1 MFKSLKPL
9 LKYFRK
15 YKVQYIL
22 GIFFLLF
29 IDVVQLYIPQILKYL
44 ANDYQRGVLTMASA
58 TKYAILTIVTGLMV
72 AVARYFWRNFIIGNS
87 MRVDYDLRKDFFWK
101 LTSLSQNFF
110 NTHKTGDLMSLATN
124 DINAVRMTL
133 GQGIIMF
140 IDSTFLLILNL
151 VMMIKTTNV
160 LFASKVLFTIP
171 LIILIVMRFGGVIHS
186 RFKAVQAQYGTI
198 TDRAQENFSGIRII
212 KAFGQEEENAKLFR
226 EENQNYYDKNIEL
239 AKLQSFFNPFIH
251 VLSNI
256 SYMLLLFFGAKEVMA
271 GTMLLGDFIAFNAY
285 LGLMMWPARALGMV
299 IVFMQRGAASM
310 DRLTNIFRTEPEIV
324 DREGAIELDEIK
336 GNIEFKNVSFKYAP
350 ELPYALKDIS
360 FKIEPGKTLAI
371 LGRTGSGKSSIVNVL
386 LRLYDINEGE
396 ILVDGHELKDVTLN
410 SLRENISYVP
420 QDDFLF
426 SKTVKENIEFHYEQ
440 ELDDEMIEKY
450 AKIAGVYD
458 DIIEFKD
465 GFGTILGER
474 GVTLSGGQKQRVSIA
489 RALAKEKNVLI
500 MDDSL
505 SAVDTQTEEEI
516 LKNLNTDEADVSK
529 IIISHRVSTIKDADE
544 ILFIE
549 DGAIVER
556 GTHDEL
562 VSLGG
567 RYNKLYEDQLLEQ
580 KINRGDEQWKET

>member
-29 IDVVQLYIPQILKYL
+29 IDVVQLYIPQILKYF

-58 TKYAILTIVTGLMV
+58 SKYAILTIVTGLMV

-226 EENQNYYDKNIEL
+226 EENQNYYNKNIEL

-396 ILVDGHELKDVTLN
+396 ILVDGHEVKDVTLN

-426 SKTVKENIEFHYEQ
+426 SKTVKENIEFHYEH

-465 GFGTILGER
+465 GFDTILGER

-580 KINRGDEQWKET
+580 KINRGDE

>member
-9 LKYFRK
+9 LKYFKK
-15 YKVQYIL
+15 YKWGYIL

-29 IDVVQLYIPQILKYL
+29 IDVVQLYIPQILKYF

-151 VMMIKTTNV
+151 IMMIVTTNV

-171 LIILIVMRFGGVIHS
+171 LIILLVTRFGGVIHS
-186 RFKAVQAQYGTI
+186 HFKAVQAQYGKI
-198 TDRAQENFSGIRII
+198 TDKAQENFSGIRII
-212 KAFGQEEENAKLFR
+212 KAFGQEEENEKLFR
-226 EENQNYYDKNIEL
+226 EENQKYYDKNIEL
-239 AKLQSFFNPFIH
+239 SKLQSFFNPFIQ
-251 VLSNI
+251 VLSNL
-256 SYMLLLFFGAKEVMA
+256 SYLFLLFFGAKEVMA
-271 GTMLLGDFIAFNAY
+271 GTMLLGEFIAFNAY

-299 IVFMQRGAASM
+299 IVFMQKGAASM
-310 DRLTNIFRTEPEIV
+310 DRLTNIFKTQPEIV
-324 DREGAIELDEIK
+324 DRADAIELDNIK
-336 GNIEFKNVSFKYAP
+336 GEIEFKNVSFKYAKD
-350 ELPYALKDIS
+350 LPYALKDIS

-386 LRLYDINEGE
+386 LRLYDLDQGE
-396 ILVDGHELKDVTLN
+396 ILVDGHNIKDLTLN

-426 SKTVKENIEFHYEQ
+426 SKTVKENIEFHYEE
-440 ELDDEMIEKY
+440 ELDMAMIEKY

-458 DIIEFKD
+458 DVMDFKD
-465 GFGTILGER
+465 GFDTILGER

-505 SAVDTQTEEEI
+505 SAVDTQTEEKI
-516 LKNLNTDEADVSK
+516 LKNLGQDEGHVSK
-529 IIISHRVSTIKDADE
+529 IIISHRVSTIQDADE

-562 VSLGG
+562 VKLGG
-567 RYNKLYEDQLLEQ
+567 RYEKLYEDQLLEQ
-580 KINRGDEQWKET
+580 KINRGDE

>member
-22 GIFFLLF
+22 GILFLLF
-29 IDVVQLYIPQILKYL
+29 IDIVQLYIPQILKYF

-226 EENQNYYDKNIEL
+226 EDNQDYYNKNIEL

-324 DREGAIELDEIK
+324 DREGAIELDKIK

-396 ILVDGHELKDVTLN
+396 ILVDGHEVKHVTLN

-426 SKTVKENIEFHYEQ
+426 SKTVKENIEFHYEH

-489 RALAKEKNVLI
+489 RALAKKKNVLI

-516 LKNLNTDEADVSK
+516 LKNLSTDEADVSK

-580 KINRGDEQWKET
+580 KINRGDE

>member
-22 GIFFLLF
+22 GILFLLF
-29 IDVVQLYIPQILKYL
+29 IDIVQLYIPQILKYF

-186 RFKAVQAQYGTI
+186 RFKAVQAQYGKI

-226 EENQNYYDKNIEL
+226 EDNQDYYNKNIEL

-386 LRLYDINEGE
+386 LRLYDIEEGE
-396 ILVDGHELKDVTLN
+396 ILVDGHEVKDVTLN

-426 SKTVKENIEFHYEQ
+426 SKTVKENIEFHYEH

-489 RALAKEKNVLI
+489 RALAKKKNVLI

-516 LKNLNTDEADVSK
+516 LKNLSTDEADVSK

-580 KINRGDEQWKET
+580 KINRGDE

>member
-22 GIFFLLF
+22 GILFLLF
-29 IDVVQLYIPQILKYL
+29 IDIVQLYIPQILKYF
-44 ANDYQRGVLTMASA
+44 ANDYQRGVLTMKSA
-58 TKYAILTIVTGLMV
+58 TKYALLTIATGLMV

-186 RFKAVQAQYGTI
+186 RFKAVQAQYGKI

-226 EENQNYYDKNIEL
+226 EENQNYYNKNIEL

-256 SYMLLLFFGAKEVMA
+256 SYMLLLFFGAKEVMS

-324 DREGAIELDEIK
+324 DSEGAIELDEIK

-396 ILVDGHELKDVTLN
+396 ILVDGHEVKDVTLN

-426 SKTVKENIEFHYEQ
+426 SKTVKENIEFHYEH

-465 GFGTILGER
+465 GFDTILGER

-580 KINRGDEQWKET
+580 KINRGDE

>member
-29 IDVVQLYIPQILKYL
+29 IDVVQLYIPQILKYF

-360 FKIEPGKTLAI
+360 FKIEQGKTLAI

-580 KINRGDEQWKET
+580 KINRGDE

>member
-29 IDVVQLYIPQILKYL
+29 IDVVQLYIPQILKYF

-58 TKYAILTIVTGLMV
+58 TKYALLTIATGLMV

-226 EENQNYYDKNIEL
+226 EENQNYYNKNIEL

-310 DRLTNIFRTEPEIV
+310 DRLTNIFKTEPEIV

-396 ILVDGHELKDVTLN
+396 ILVDGHEVKDVTLN

-426 SKTVKENIEFHYEQ
+426 SKTVKENIEFHYEH

-465 GFGTILGER
+465 GFDTILGER

-580 KINRGDEQWKET
+580 KINRGDE

>member
-9 LKYFRK
+9 LRYFRK
-15 YKVQYIL
+15 YKWGYIL

-29 IDVVQLYIPQILKYL
+29 IDVVQLYIPQILKYF
-44 ANDYQRGVLTMASA
+44 ANDYQRGVLTMKLA
-58 TKYAILTIVTGLMV
+58 TKYALLTIATGLMV
-72 AVARYFWRNFIIGNS
+72 AVARYFWRNYIIGNS

-140 IDSTFLLILNL
+140 IDSTFLLILNF
-151 VMMIKTTNV
+151 VMMIATTNV

-171 LIILIVMRFGGVIHS
+171 LIILLVTRFGGVIHS
-186 RFKAVQAQYGTI
+186 RFKAVQAQYGKI
-198 TDRAQENFSGIRII
+198 TTRAQENFSGIRII
-212 KAFGQEEENAKLFR
+212 KAFGQEEENKKLFI
-226 EENQNYYDKNIEL
+226 EENLKYYDTNIEL
-239 AKLQSFFNPFIH
+239 AKMQSFFNPFIQ
-251 VLSNI
+251 VLSNL
-256 SYMLLLFFGAKEVMA
+256 SYLFLLFFGAKEVMQ

-310 DRLTNIFRTEPEIV
+310 DRLNNIFNTEPEIV
-324 DREGAIELDEIK
+324 DAKDAIDLKDTK
-336 GNIEFKNVSFKYAP
+336 GEVEFKNVSFKYA
-350 ELPYALKDIS
+350 EDLPYALKDIS
-360 FKIEPGKTLAI
+360 FKISPGKTLAI
-371 LGRTGSGKSSIVNVL
+371 LGRTGSGKSSIVNVM
-386 LRLYDINEGE
+386 LRLYEVNQGQ
-396 ILVDGHELKDVTLN
+396 ILIDGHDIKDIKLN

-426 SKTVKENIEFHYEQ
+426 SKTVKENIEFHYEH
-440 ELDDEMIEKY
+440 ELDDETIEKY

-458 DIIEFKD
+458 DIMDFKD
-465 GFGTILGER
+465 GFDTILGER

-489 RALAKEKNVLI
+489 RALAKEKNILI

-505 SAVDTQTEEEI
+505 SAVDTETEEKI
-516 LKNLNTDEADVSK
+516 LQNLNRDERGASK

-562 VSLGG
+562 IKLNG

-580 KINRGDEQWKET
+580 KINRGDE

>member
-9 LKYFRK
+9 LRYFRK
-15 YKVQYIL
+15 YKWGYIL

-29 IDVVQLYIPQILKYL
+29 IDIVQLYIPQILKYF
-44 ANDYQRGVLTMASA
+44 ANDYQRGVLTMKLA
-58 TKYAILTIVTGLMV
+58 TKYALLTIATGLMV
-72 AVARYFWRNFIIGNS
+72 AVARYFWRNYIIGNS

-140 IDSTFLLILNL
+140 IDSTFLLILNF
-151 VMMIKTTNV
+151 VMMIATTNV

-171 LIILIVMRFGGVIHS
+171 LIILLVTRFGGVIHS
-186 RFKAVQAQYGTI
+186 RFKAVQAQYGKI
-198 TDRAQENFSGIRII
+198 TTRAQENFSGIRII
-212 KAFGQEEENAKLFR
+212 KAFGQEEENKKLFI
-226 EENQNYYDKNIEL
+226 EENLKYYDKNIEL
-239 AKLQSFFNPFIH
+239 AKMQSFFNPFIQ
-251 VLSNI
+251 VLSNL
-256 SYMLLLFFGAKEVMA
+256 SYLFLLLFGAKEVMQ

-310 DRLTNIFRTEPEIV
+310 DRLNNIFNTKPEIV
-324 DREGAIELDEIK
+324 DAKDAIDLKDTK
-336 GNIEFKNVSFKYAP
+336 GEVEFKNVSFKYA
-350 ELPYALKDIS
+350 EDLPYALKDIS
-360 FKIEPGKTLAI
+360 FKISPGKTLAI
-371 LGRTGSGKSSIVNVL
+371 LGRTGSGKSSIVNVM
-386 LRLYDINEGE
+386 LRLYEVNQGQ
-396 ILVDGHELKDVTLN
+396 ILIDGHDIREIKLN

-426 SKTVKENIEFHYEQ
+426 SKTVKENIEFHYEH
-440 ELDDEMIEKY
+440 ELDDETIEKY

-458 DIIEFKD
+458 DIMDFKD
-465 GFGTILGER
+465 GFDTILGER

-489 RALAKEKNVLI
+489 RALAKEKNILI

-505 SAVDTQTEEEI
+505 SAVDTETEEKI
-516 LKNLNTDEADVSK
+516 LQNLNRDERGASK

-562 VSLGG
+562 IKLNG

-580 KINRGDEQWKET
+580 KINRGDE

>member
-9 LKYFRK
+9 LRYFRK
-15 YKVQYIL
+15 YKWGYIL

-29 IDVVQLYIPQILKYL
+29 IDIVQLYIPQILKYF
-44 ANDYQRGVLTMASA
+44 ANDYQRGVLTMKLA
-58 TKYAILTIVTGLMV
+58 TKYALLTIATGLMV
-72 AVARYFWRNFIIGNS
+72 AVARYFWRNYIIGNS

-124 DINAVRMTL
+124 DINVVRMTL

-140 IDSTFLLILNL
+140 IDSTFLLILNF
-151 VMMIKTTNV
+151 VMMIATTNV

-171 LIILIVMRFGGVIHS
+171 LIILLVTRFGGVIHS
-186 RFKAVQAQYGTI
+186 RFKAVQAQYGKI
-198 TDRAQENFSGIRII
+198 TTRAQENFSGIRII
-212 KAFGQEEENAKLFR
+212 KAFGQEEENKKLFI
-226 EENQNYYDKNIEL
+226 EENLKYYDKNIEL
-239 AKLQSFFNPFIH
+239 AKMQSFFNPFIQ
-251 VLSNI
+251 VLSNL
-256 SYMLLLFFGAKEVMA
+256 SYLFLLFFGAKEVMQ

-310 DRLTNIFRTEPEIV
+310 DRLNNIFDTEPEIV
-324 DREGAIELDEIK
+324 DAKDAIDLKDTK
-336 GNIEFKNVSFKYAP
+336 GEVEFKNVSFKYA
-350 ELPYALKDIS
+350 EDLPYALKDIS
-360 FKIEPGKTLAI
+360 FKISPGKTLAI
-371 LGRTGSGKSSIVNVL
+371 LGRTGSGKSSIVNVM
-386 LRLYDINEGE
+386 LRLYEVNQGE
-396 ILVDGHELKDVTLN
+396 ILIDGHDIKDIKLN

-426 SKTVKENIEFHYEQ
+426 SKTVKENIEFHYEH
-440 ELDDEMIEKY
+440 ELDDETIEKY

-458 DIIEFKD
+458 DIMDFKD
-465 GFGTILGER
+465 GFDTILGER

-489 RALAKEKNVLI
+489 RALAKEKNILI

-505 SAVDTQTEEEI
+505 SAVDTETEEKI
-516 LKNLNTDEADVSK
+516 LQNLNRDERGTSK

-562 VSLGG
+562 IKLNG

-580 KINRGDEQWKET
+580 KINRGDE

>member
-29 IDVVQLYIPQILKYL
+29 IDVVQLYIPQILKYF

-72 AVARYFWRNFIIGNS
+72 AVARYFWRNLIIGNS

-226 EENQNYYDKNIEL
+226 EDNQDYYNKNIEL

-580 KINRGDEQWKET
+580 KINRGDE

>member
-9 LKYFRK
+9 LKYFKK
-15 YKVQYIL
+15 YKWGYIL

-29 IDVVQLYIPQILKYL
+29 IDVVQLYIPQILKYF

-151 VMMIKTTNV
+151 IMMIVTTNV

-171 LIILIVMRFGGVIHS
+171 LIILLVTRFGGVIHS
-186 RFKAVQAQYGTI
+186 HFKAVQAQYGKI

-212 KAFGQEEENAKLFR
+212 KAFGQEEENEKLFR
-226 EENQNYYDKNIEL
+226 EENQKYYDKNIEL
-239 AKLQSFFNPFIH
+239 AKLQSFFNPFIQ
-251 VLSNI
+251 VLSNL
-256 SYMLLLFFGAKEVMA
+256 SYLFLLFFGAKEVMA
-271 GTMLLGDFIAFNAY
+271 GTMLLGEFIAFNAY

-299 IVFMQRGAASM
+299 IVFMQKGAASM
-310 DRLTNIFRTEPEIV
+310 DRLTNIFKTQPEIV
-324 DREGAIELDEIK
+324 DRADAIELDNIK
-336 GNIEFKNVSFKYAP
+336 GEIEFKNVSFKYAKD
-350 ELPYALKDIS
+350 LPYALKDIS

-386 LRLYDINEGE
+386 LRLYDLDQGE
-396 ILVDGHELKDVTLN
+396 ILVDGHNIKDLTLN

-426 SKTVKENIEFHYEQ
+426 SKTVKENIEFHYEE
-440 ELDDEMIEKY
+440 ELDMAMIEKY

-458 DIIEFKD
+458 DVMDFKD
-465 GFGTILGER
+465 GFDTILGER

-516 LKNLNTDEADVSK
+516 LENLSKDEGHVSK
-529 IIISHRVSTIKDADE
+529 IIISHRVSTIQDADE

-562 VSLGG
+562 VKLGG
-567 RYNKLYEDQLLEQ
+567 RYEKLYEDQLLEQ
-580 KINRGDEQWKET
+580 KINRGDE

>member
-9 LKYFRK
+9 LKYFKK
-15 YKVQYIL
+15 YKWGYIL

-29 IDVVQLYIPQILKYL
+29 IDVVQLYIPQILKYF

-151 VMMIKTTNV
+151 IMMIVTTNV

-171 LIILIVMRFGGVIHS
+171 LIILLVTRFGGVIHS
-186 RFKAVQAQYGTI
+186 HFKAVQAQYGKI

-212 KAFGQEEENAKLFR
+212 KAFGQEEENEKLFR
-226 EENQNYYDKNIEL
+226 EENQKYYDKNIEL
-239 AKLQSFFNPFIH
+239 AKLQSFFNPFIQ
-251 VLSNI
+251 VLSNL
-256 SYMLLLFFGAKEVMA
+256 SYLFLLFFGAKEVMA

-299 IVFMQRGAASM
+299 IVFMQKGAASM
-310 DRLTNIFRTEPEIV
+310 DRLTNIFKTQPEIV
-324 DREGAIELDEIK
+324 DGTDAIELDNIK
-336 GNIEFKNVSFKYAP
+336 GEIEFKNVSFKYAKD
-350 ELPYALKDIS
+350 LPYALKDIS

-386 LRLYDINEGE
+386 LRLYDVDQGE
-396 ILVDGHELKDVTLN
+396 ILVDGHNIKDLTLN

-426 SKTVKENIEFHYEQ
+426 SKTVKENIEFHYEE
-440 ELDDEMIEKY
+440 ELDMAMIEKY

-458 DIIEFKD
+458 DVMDFKD
-465 GFGTILGER
+465 GFDTIFGER

-505 SAVDTQTEEEI
+505 SAVDTQTEEKI
-516 LKNLNTDEADVSK
+516 LKNLRQDEGHVSK
-529 IIISHRVSTIKDADE
+529 IIISHRVSTIQDADE

-562 VSLGG
+562 VKLGG
-567 RYNKLYEDQLLEQ
+567 RYEKLYEDQLLEQ
-580 KINRGDEQWKET
+580 KINRGDE

>member
-29 IDVVQLYIPQILKYL
+29 IDVVQLYIPQILKYF

-396 ILVDGHELKDVTLN
+396 ILVDGHEVKDVTLN

-426 SKTVKENIEFHYEQ
+426 SKTVKENIEFHYEH
-440 ELDDEMIEKY
+440 ELDDETIEKY

-465 GFGTILGER
+465 GFDTILGER

-580 KINRGDEQWKET
+580 KINRGDE

>member
-9 LKYFRK
+9 LKYFKK
-15 YKVQYIL
+15 YKWGYIL

-29 IDVVQLYIPQILKYL
+29 IDVVQLYIPQILKYF

-151 VMMIKTTNV
+151 IMMIVTTNV

-171 LIILIVMRFGGVIHS
+171 LIILLVTRFGGVIHS
-186 RFKAVQAQYGTI
+186 HFKAVQAQYGKI

-212 KAFGQEEENAKLFR
+212 KAFGQEEENEKLFR
-226 EENQNYYDKNIEL
+226 EENQKYYDKNIEL
-239 AKLQSFFNPFIH
+239 AKLQSFFNPFIQ
-251 VLSNI
+251 VLSNL
-256 SYMLLLFFGAKEVMA
+256 SYLFLLFFGAKEVMA
-271 GTMLLGDFIAFNAY
+271 GTMLLGEFIAFNAY

-299 IVFMQRGAASM
+299 IVFMQKGAASM
-310 DRLTNIFRTEPEIV
+310 DRLTNIFKTQPEIV
-324 DREGAIELDEIK
+324 DGADAIELDNIK
-336 GNIEFKNVSFKYAP
+336 GEIEFKNVSFKYAKD
-350 ELPYALKDIS
+350 LPYALKDIS

-386 LRLYDINEGE
+386 LRLYDLDQGE
-396 ILVDGHELKDVTLN
+396 ILVDGHNIKDLTLN

-426 SKTVKENIEFHYEQ
+426 SKTVKENIEFHYEE
-440 ELDDEMIEKY
+440 ELDMAMIEKY

-458 DIIEFKD
+458 DVMDFKD
-465 GFGTILGER
+465 GFDTILGER

-516 LKNLNTDEADVSK
+516 LENLSKDEGHVSK
-529 IIISHRVSTIKDADE
+529 IIISHRVSTIQDADE

-562 VSLGG
+562 VKLGG
-567 RYNKLYEDQLLEQ
+567 RYEKLYEDQLLEQ
-580 KINRGDEQWKET
+580 KINRGDE

>member
-9 LKYFRK
+9 LKYFKK
-15 YKVQYIL
+15 YKWGYIL

-29 IDVVQLYIPQILKYL
+29 IDVVQLYIPQILKYF

-151 VMMIKTTNV
+151 IMMIVTTNV

-171 LIILIVMRFGGVIHS
+171 LIILLVTRFGGVIHS
-186 RFKAVQAQYGTI
+186 HFKAVQAQYGKI

-212 KAFGQEEENAKLFR
+212 KAFGQEEENEKLFR
-226 EENQNYYDKNIEL
+226 EENQKYYDKNIEL
-239 AKLQSFFNPFIH
+239 AKLQSFFNPFIQ
-251 VLSNI
+251 VLSNL
-256 SYMLLLFFGAKEVMA
+256 SYLFLLFFGAKEVMA

-299 IVFMQRGAASM
+299 IVFMQKGAASM
-310 DRLTNIFRTEPEIV
+310 DRLTNIFKTQPEIV
-324 DREGAIELDEIK
+324 DGADAIELDNIK
-336 GNIEFKNVSFKYAP
+336 GEIEFKNVSFKYAKD
-350 ELPYALKDIS
+350 LPYALKDMS

-386 LRLYDINEGE
+386 LRLYDLDQGE
-396 ILVDGHELKDVTLN
+396 ILVDGHNIKDLTLN

-426 SKTVKENIEFHYEQ
+426 SKTVKENIEFHYEE
-440 ELDDEMIEKY
+440 ELDMAMIEKY

-458 DIIEFKD
+458 DVMDFKD
-465 GFGTILGER
+465 GFDTILGER

-516 LKNLNTDEADVSK
+516 LENLSKDEGHVSK
-529 IIISHRVSTIKDADE
+529 IIISHRVSTIQDADE

-562 VSLGG
+562 VKLGG
-567 RYNKLYEDQLLEQ
+567 RYEKLYEDQLLEQ
-580 KINRGDEQWKET
+580 KINRGDE

>member
-22 GIFFLLF
+22 GILFLLF
-29 IDVVQLYIPQILKYL
+29 IDIVQLYIPQILKYF

-186 RFKAVQAQYGTI
+186 RFKAVQAQYGKI

-396 ILVDGHELKDVTLN
+396 ILVDGHEVKDVTLN

-426 SKTVKENIEFHYEQ
+426 SKTVKENIEFHYEH

-465 GFGTILGER
+465 GFDTILGER

-580 KINRGDEQWKET
+580 KINRGDE

>member
-29 IDVVQLYIPQILKYL
+29 IDVVQLYIPQILKYF

-396 ILVDGHELKDVTLN
+396 ILVDGHDVKDVTLN

-426 SKTVKENIEFHYEQ
+426 SKTVKENIEFHYEHK
-440 ELDDEMIEKY
+440 LDDEMIEKY

-465 GFGTILGER
+465 GFDTILGER

-580 KINRGDEQWKET
+580 KINRGDE

>member
-22 GIFFLLF
+22 GILFLLF
-29 IDVVQLYIPQILKYL
+29 IDIVQLYIPQILKYF
-44 ANDYQRGVLTMASA
+44 ANDYQRGVLTMKSA
-58 TKYAILTIVTGLMV
+58 TKYALLTIATGLMV

-186 RFKAVQAQYGTI
+186 RFKAVQAQYGKI

-360 FKIEPGKTLAI
+360 FKLEPGKTLAI

-396 ILVDGHELKDVTLN
+396 ILVDGHEVKDVTLN

-426 SKTVKENIEFHYEQ
+426 SKTVKENIEFHYEH
-440 ELDDEMIEKY
+440 ELDDETIEKY

-465 GFGTILGER
+465 GFDTILGER

-580 KINRGDEQWKET
+580 KINRGDE

>member
-22 GIFFLLF
+22 GILFLLF
-29 IDVVQLYIPQILKYL
+29 IDIVQLYIPQILKYF
-44 ANDYQRGVLTMASA
+44 ANDYQRGVLTMKSA
-58 TKYAILTIVTGLMV
+58 TKYALLTIATGLMV

-186 RFKAVQAQYGTI
+186 RFKAVQAQYGKI

-212 KAFGQEEENAKLFR
+212 KAFGQEKENAKLFR
-226 EENQNYYDKNIEL
+226 EDNQDYYNKNIEL

-396 ILVDGHELKDVTLN
+396 ILVDGHEVKDVTLN

-426 SKTVKENIEFHYEQ
+426 SKTVKENIEFHYEH

-465 GFGTILGER
+465 GFDTILGER

-580 KINRGDEQWKET
+580 KINRGDE

>member
-29 IDVVQLYIPQILKYL
+29 IDVVQLYIPQILKYF

-226 EENQNYYDKNIEL
+226 EDNQDYYNKNIEL

-396 ILVDGHELKDVTLN
+396 ILVDGHEVKDVTLN

-440 ELDDEMIEKY
+440 ELDDETIEKY

-458 DIIEFKD
+458 DVIEFKD
-465 GFGTILGER
+465 GFDTILGER

>member
-29 IDVVQLYIPQILKYL
+29 IDIVQLYIPQILKYF

-58 TKYAILTIVTGLMV
+58 TKHAILTIVTGLMV

-336 GNIEFKNVSFKYAP
+336 GNIEFKNVSFKYA
-350 ELPYALKDIS
+350 EDLPYALKDIS
-360 FKIEPGKTLAI
+360 FKLEPGKTLAI

-396 ILVDGHELKDVTLN
+396 ILVDGHEVKDVTLN

-426 SKTVKENIEFHYEQ
+426 SKTVKENIEFHYEH
-440 ELDDEMIEKY
+440 ELDDETIEKY

-465 GFGTILGER
+465 GFDTILGER

-580 KINRGDEQWKET
+580 KINRGDE

>member
-22 GIFFLLF
+22 GILFLLF
-29 IDVVQLYIPQILKYL
+29 IDIVQLYIPQILKYF

-58 TKYAILTIVTGLMV
+58 TKYAILTIATGLMV

-101 LTSLSQNFF
+101 LTSLSQYFF

-151 VMMIKTTNV
+151 IMMIKTTNV

-226 EENQNYYDKNIEL
+226 EENQNYYNKNIEL

-396 ILVDGHELKDVTLN
+396 ILVDGHEVKDVTLN

-426 SKTVKENIEFHYEQ
+426 SKTVKENIEFHYEH

-465 GFGTILGER
+465 GFDTILGER

-580 KINRGDEQWKET
+580 KINRGDE

>member
-9 LKYFRK
+9 LKYFKK
-15 YKVQYIL
+15 YKWGYIL

-29 IDVVQLYIPQILKYL
+29 IDVVQLYIPQILKYF

-151 VMMIKTTNV
+151 IMMIVTTNV

-171 LIILIVMRFGGVIHS
+171 LIILLVTRFGGVIHS
-186 RFKAVQAQYGTI
+186 HFKAVQAQYGKI

-212 KAFGQEEENAKLFR
+212 KAFGQEEENEKLFR
-226 EENQNYYDKNIEL
+226 EENQKYYDKNIEL
-239 AKLQSFFNPFIH
+239 AKLQSFFNPFIQ
-251 VLSNI
+251 VLSNL
-256 SYMLLLFFGAKEVMA
+256 SYLFLLFFGAKEVMA
-271 GTMLLGDFIAFNAY
+271 GTMLLGEFIAFNAY

-299 IVFMQRGAASM
+299 IVFMQKGAASM
-310 DRLTNIFRTEPEIV
+310 DRLTNIFKTQPEIV
-324 DREGAIELDEIK
+324 DRADAIELDNIK
-336 GNIEFKNVSFKYAP
+336 GEIEFKNVSFKYAKD
-350 ELPYALKDIS
+350 LPYALKDIS

-386 LRLYDINEGE
+386 LRLYDLDQGE
-396 ILVDGHELKDVTLN
+396 ILVDGHNIKDLTLN

-426 SKTVKENIEFHYEQ
+426 SKTVKENIEFHYEE
-440 ELDDEMIEKY
+440 ELDMAMIEKY

-458 DIIEFKD
+458 DVMDFKD
-465 GFGTILGER
+465 GFDTILGER

-516 LKNLNTDEADVSK
+516 LKNLSQDEGHVSK
-529 IIISHRVSTIKDADE
+529 IIISHRVSTIQDADE

-562 VSLGG
+562 VKLGG
-567 RYNKLYEDQLLEQ
+567 RYEKLYEDQLLEQ
-580 KINRGDEQWKET
+580 KINRGDE

>member
-9 LKYFRK
+9 LKYFKK
-15 YKVQYIL
+15 YKWGYIL

-29 IDVVQLYIPQILKYL
+29 IDVVQLYIPQILKYF

-151 VMMIKTTNV
+151 IMMIVTTNV

-171 LIILIVMRFGGVIHS
+171 LIILLVTRFGGVIHS
-186 RFKAVQAQYGTI
+186 YFKAVQAQYGKI

-212 KAFGQEEENAKLFR
+212 KAFGQEEENEKLFR
-226 EENQNYYDKNIEL
+226 EENQKYYDKNIEL
-239 AKLQSFFNPFIH
+239 AKLQSFFNPFIQ
-251 VLSNI
+251 VLSNL
-256 SYMLLLFFGAKEVMA
+256 SYLFLLFFGAKEVMA
-271 GTMLLGDFIAFNAY
+271 GTMLLGEFIAFNAY

-299 IVFMQRGAASM
+299 IVFMQKGAASM
-310 DRLTNIFRTEPEIV
+310 DRLTNIFKTQPEIV
-324 DREGAIELDEIK
+324 DRADAIELDNIK
-336 GNIEFKNVSFKYAP
+336 GEIEFKNVSFKYAKD
-350 ELPYALKDIS
+350 LPYALKDIS

-386 LRLYDINEGE
+386 LRLYDLDQGE
-396 ILVDGHELKDVTLN
+396 ILVDGHNIKDLTPN

-426 SKTVKENIEFHYEQ
+426 SKTVKENIEFHYEE
-440 ELDDEMIEKY
+440 ELDMAMIEKY

-458 DIIEFKD
+458 DVMDFKD
-465 GFGTILGER
+465 GFDTILGER

-516 LKNLNTDEADVSK
+516 LKNLSQDEGHVSK
-529 IIISHRVSTIKDADE
+529 IIISHRVSTIQNADE

-562 VSLGG
+562 VKLGG
-567 RYNKLYEDQLLEQ
+567 RYEKLYEDQLLEQ
-580 KINRGDEQWKET
+580 KINRGDE

>member
-29 IDVVQLYIPQILKYL
+29 IDVVQLYIPQILKYF

-226 EENQNYYDKNIEL
+226 EENHNYYDKNIEL

-396 ILVDGHELKDVTLN
+396 ILVDGHEVKDVTLN

-580 KINRGDEQWKET
+580 KINRGDE

>member
-22 GIFFLLF
+22 GILFLLF
-29 IDVVQLYIPQILKYL
+29 IDIVQLYIPQILKYF

-160 LFASKVLFTIP
+160 LFASKVLFTLP
-171 LIILIVMRFGGVIHS
+171 LIILIVMRFGGIIHS
-186 RFKAVQAQYGTI
+186 RFKAVQAQYGKI

-226 EENQNYYDKNIEL
+226 EDNQDYYNKNIEL

-396 ILVDGHELKDVTLN
+396 ILVDGHEVKDVTLN

-426 SKTVKENIEFHYEQ
+426 SKTVKENIEFHYEH

-465 GFGTILGER
+465 GFDTILGER

-580 KINRGDEQWKET
+580 KINRGDE

>member
-29 IDVVQLYIPQILKYL
+29 IDVVQLYIPQILKYF

-226 EENQNYYDKNIEL
+226 EENQNYYNKNIEL

-310 DRLTNIFRTEPEIV
+310 DRLTNIFKTEPEIV

-360 FKIEPGKTLAI
+360 FKIESGKTLAI

-396 ILVDGHELKDVTLN
+396 ILVDGHEVKDVTLN

-426 SKTVKENIEFHYEQ
+426 SKTVKENIEFHYEH
-440 ELDDEMIEKY
+440 ELDDETIEKY

-465 GFGTILGER
+465 GFDTILGER

-562 VSLGG
+562 VSIGG

-580 KINRGDEQWKET
+580 KINRGDE

>member
-29 IDVVQLYIPQILKYL
+29 IDVVQLYIPQILKYF
-44 ANDYQRGVLTMASA
+44 ANDYQRGVLTMKSA
-58 TKYAILTIVTGLMV
+58 TKYALLTIATGLMV

-186 RFKAVQAQYGTI
+186 RFKAVQAQYGKI

-226 EENQNYYDKNIEL
+226 EENQNYYNKNIEL

-396 ILVDGHELKDVTLN
+396 ILVDGHEVKDVTLN

-426 SKTVKENIEFHYEQ
+426 SKTVKENIEFHYEH

-465 GFGTILGER
+465 GFDTILGER

-580 KINRGDEQWKET
+580 KINRGDE

>member
-22 GIFFLLF
+22 GILFLLF
-29 IDVVQLYIPQILKYL
+29 IDIVQLYIPQILKYF

-58 TKYAILTIVTGLMV
+58 TKYAILTIATGLMV

-186 RFKAVQAQYGTI
+186 RFKAVQAQYGKI

-226 EENQNYYDKNIEL
+226 EDNQDYYNKNIEL

-251 VLSNI
+251 ALSNI

-396 ILVDGHELKDVTLN
+396 ILVDGHEVKDVTLN

-426 SKTVKENIEFHYEQ
+426 SKTVKENIEFHYEH

-465 GFGTILGER
+465 GFDTILGER

-580 KINRGDEQWKET
+580 KINRGDE

>member
-29 IDVVQLYIPQILKYL
+29 IDVVQLYIPQILKYF

-58 TKYAILTIVTGLMV
+58 SKYAILTIVTGLMV

-186 RFKAVQAQYGTI
+186 RFKAVQAQYGKI

-226 EENQNYYDKNIEL
+226 EENQNYYNKNIEL

-310 DRLTNIFRTEPEIV
+310 DRLTNIFKTEPEIV

-386 LRLYDINEGE
+386 LRLYDIEEGE

-426 SKTVKENIEFHYEQ
+426 SKTVKENIELHYEH

-465 GFGTILGER
+465 GFDTILGER

-580 KINRGDEQWKET
+580 KINRGDE

>member
-22 GIFFLLF
+22 GILFLLF
-29 IDVVQLYIPQILKYL
+29 IDIVQLYIPQILKYF
-44 ANDYQRGVLTMASA
+44 ANDYQRGVLTMKSA
-58 TKYAILTIVTGLMV
+58 TKYTLLTIATGLMV

-171 LIILIVMRFGGVIHS
+171 LIILIVMRFGGIIHS
-186 RFKAVQAQYGTI
+186 RFKAVQAQYGKI

-226 EENQNYYDKNIEL
+226 EDNQDYYNKNIEL

-396 ILVDGHELKDVTLN
+396 ILIDGHEVKDVTLN

-426 SKTVKENIEFHYEQ
+426 SKTVKENIEFHYEH
-440 ELDDEMIEKY
+440 ELDDETIEKY

-465 GFGTILGER
+465 GFDTILGER

-580 KINRGDEQWKET
+580 KINRGDE

>member
-22 GIFFLLF
+22 GILFLLF
-29 IDVVQLYIPQILKYL
+29 IDIVQLYIPQILKYF

-58 TKYAILTIVTGLMV
+58 TKYAILTIATGLMV

-110 NTHKTGDLMSLATN
+110 NMHKTGDLMSLATN

-151 VMMIKTTNV
+151 IMMIKTTNV

-226 EENQNYYDKNIEL
+226 EENQNYYNKNIEL

-310 DRLTNIFRTEPEIV
+310 DRLTNIFKTEPEIV

-336 GNIEFKNVSFKYAP
+336 GNIEFKNVSFKYA
-350 ELPYALKDIS
+350 EDLPYALKDIS
-360 FKIEPGKTLAI
+360 FKLEPGKTLAI

-396 ILVDGHELKDVTLN
+396 ILVDGHEVKDVTLN

-426 SKTVKENIEFHYEQ
+426 SKTVKENIEFHYEH

-465 GFGTILGER
+465 GFDTILGER

-580 KINRGDEQWKET
+580 KINRGDE

>member
-22 GIFFLLF
+22 GILFLLF
-29 IDVVQLYIPQILKYL
+29 IDIVQLYIPQILKYF
-44 ANDYQRGVLTMASA
+44 ANDYQRGVLTMKSA
-58 TKYAILTIVTGLMV
+58 TKYALLTIATGLMV

-226 EENQNYYDKNIEL
+226 EDNQDYYNKNIEL

-310 DRLTNIFRTEPEIV
+310 DRLTNIFKTEPEIV

-396 ILVDGHELKDVTLN
+396 ILVDGHEVKDVTLN

-426 SKTVKENIEFHYEQ
+426 SKTVKENIEFHYEH
-440 ELDDEMIEKY
+440 ELDDETIEKY

-465 GFGTILGER
+465 GFDTILGER

-580 KINRGDEQWKET
+580 KINRGDE

>member
-9 LKYFRK
+9 LKYFKK
-15 YKVQYIL
+15 YKWGYIL

-29 IDVVQLYIPQILKYL
+29 IDVVQLYIPQILKYF

-151 VMMIKTTNV
+151 IMMIVTTNV

-171 LIILIVMRFGGVIHS
+171 LIILLVTRFGGVIHS
-186 RFKAVQAQYGTI
+186 YFKAVQAQYGKI

-212 KAFGQEEENAKLFR
+212 KAFGQEEENEKLFR
-226 EENQNYYDKNIEL
+226 EENQKYYDKNIEL
-239 AKLQSFFNPFIH
+239 AKLQSFFNPFIQ
-251 VLSNI
+251 VLSNL
-256 SYMLLLFFGAKEVMA
+256 SYLFLLFFGAKEVMA
-271 GTMLLGDFIAFNAY
+271 GTMLLGEFIAFNAY

-299 IVFMQRGAASM
+299 IVFMQKGAASM
-310 DRLTNIFRTEPEIV
+310 DRLTNIFKTQPEIV
-324 DREGAIELDEIK
+324 DRADAIELDNIK
-336 GNIEFKNVSFKYAP
+336 GEIEFKNVSFKYAKD
-350 ELPYALKDIS
+350 LPYALKDIS

-386 LRLYDINEGE
+386 LRLYDLDQGE
-396 ILVDGHELKDVTLN
+396 ILVDGHNIKDLTLN

-426 SKTVKENIEFHYEQ
+426 SKTVKENIEFHYEE
-440 ELDDEMIEKY
+440 ELDMAMIEKY

-458 DIIEFKD
+458 DVMDFKD
-465 GFGTILGER
+465 GFDTILGER

-516 LKNLNTDEADVSK
+516 LENLSKDEGHVSK
-529 IIISHRVSTIKDADE
+529 IIISHRVSTIQDADE

-562 VSLGG
+562 VKLGG
-567 RYNKLYEDQLLEQ
+567 RYEKLYEDQLLEQ
-580 KINRGDEQWKET
+580 KINRGDE

>member
-22 GIFFLLF
+22 GILFLLF
-29 IDVVQLYIPQILKYL
+29 IDIVQLYIPQILKYF

-72 AVARYFWRNFIIGNS
+72 AIARYFWRNFIIGNS

-186 RFKAVQAQYGTI
+186 RFKAVQAQYGKI

-226 EENQNYYDKNIEL
+226 EDNQDYYNKNIEL

-360 FKIEPGKTLAI
+360 FKLEPGKTLAI

-396 ILVDGHELKDVTLN
+396 ILVDGHEVKDVTLN

-426 SKTVKENIEFHYEQ
+426 SKTVKENIEFHYEH

-465 GFGTILGER
+465 GFDTILGER

-580 KINRGDEQWKET
+580 KINRGDE

>member
-22 GIFFLLF
+22 GILFLLF
-29 IDVVQLYIPQILKYL
+29 IDIVQLYIPQILKYF
-44 ANDYQRGVLTMASA
+44 ANDYQRGVLTMKSA
-58 TKYAILTIVTGLMV
+58 TKYALLTIATGLMV

-151 VMMIKTTNV
+151 IMMIKTTNV

-226 EENQNYYDKNIEL
+226 EDNQDYYNKNIEL

-396 ILVDGHELKDVTLN
+396 ILVDGHEVKDVTLN

-426 SKTVKENIEFHYEQ
+426 SKTVKENIEFHYEH

-465 GFGTILGER
+465 GFDTILGER

-580 KINRGDEQWKET
+580 KINRGDE

>member
-22 GIFFLLF
+22 GILFLLF
-29 IDVVQLYIPQILKYL
+29 IDIVQLYIPQILKYF
-44 ANDYQRGVLTMASA
+44 ANDYQRGVLTMKSA
-58 TKYAILTIVTGLMV
+58 TKYALLTIATGLMV

-186 RFKAVQAQYGTI
+186 RFKAVQAQYGKI

-396 ILVDGHELKDVTLN
+396 ILVDGHEVKDVTLN

-426 SKTVKENIEFHYEQ
+426 SKTVKENIEFHYEH

-465 GFGTILGER
+465 GFDTILGER

-580 KINRGDEQWKET
+580 KINRGDE

>member
-9 LKYFRK
+9 LKYFKK
-15 YKVQYIL
+15 YKWGYIL

-29 IDVVQLYIPQILKYL
+29 IDVVQLYIPQILKYF

-151 VMMIKTTNV
+151 IMMIVTTNV

-171 LIILIVMRFGGVIHS
+171 LIILLVTRFGGVIHS
-186 RFKAVQAQYGTI
+186 HFKAVQAQYGKI
-198 TDRAQENFSGIRII
+198 NDRAQENFSGIRII
-212 KAFGQEEENAKLFR
+212 KAFGQEEENEKLFR
-226 EENQNYYDKNIEL
+226 EENQKYYDKNIEL
-239 AKLQSFFNPFIH
+239 AKLQSFFNPFIQ
-251 VLSNI
+251 VLSNL
-256 SYMLLLFFGAKEVMA
+256 SYLFLLFFGAKEVMA

-299 IVFMQRGAASM
+299 IVFMQKGAASM
-310 DRLTNIFRTEPEIV
+310 DRLTNIFKTQPEIV
-324 DREGAIELDEIK
+324 DSADAIEVDNIK
-336 GNIEFKNVSFKYAP
+336 GEIEFKNVSFKYAKD
-350 ELPYALKDIS
+350 LPYALKDIS

-386 LRLYDINEGE
+386 LRLYDLDQGE
-396 ILVDGHELKDVTLN
+396 ILVDGHNIKDLTLN

-426 SKTVKENIEFHYEQ
+426 SKTVKENIEFHYEE
-440 ELDDEMIEKY
+440 ELDMAMIEKY

-458 DIIEFKD
+458 DVMDFKD
-465 GFGTILGER
+465 GFDTILGER

-505 SAVDTQTEEEI
+505 SAVDTQTEEKI
-516 LKNLNTDEADVSK
+516 LKNLSQDEGHVSK
-529 IIISHRVSTIKDADE
+529 IIISHRVSTIQDADE

-562 VSLGG
+562 VKLGG
-567 RYNKLYEDQLLEQ
+567 RYEKLYEDQLLEQ
-580 KINRGDEQWKET
+580 KINRGDE

>member
-9 LKYFRK
+9 LRYFRK
-15 YKVQYIL
+15 YKWGYIL

-29 IDVVQLYIPQILKYL
+29 IDVVQLYIPQILKYF
-44 ANDYQRGVLTMASA
+44 ANDYQRGVLTMKLA
-58 TKYAILTIVTGLMV
+58 TKYALLTIATGLMV
-72 AVARYFWRNFIIGNS
+72 AVARYFWRNYIIGNS

-140 IDSTFLLILNL
+140 IDSTFLLILNF
-151 VMMIKTTNV
+151 VMMIATTNV

-171 LIILIVMRFGGVIHS
+171 LIILLVTRFGGVIHS
-186 RFKAVQAQYGTI
+186 RFKAVQAQYGKI
-198 TDRAQENFSGIRII
+198 TTRAQENFSGIRII
-212 KAFGQEEENAKLFR
+212 KAFGQEEENKKLFI
-226 EENQNYYDKNIEL
+226 EENLKYYDKNIEL
-239 AKLQSFFNPFIH
+239 AKMQSFFNPFIQ
-251 VLSNI
+251 VLSNL
-256 SYMLLLFFGAKEVMA
+256 SYLFLLFFGAKEVMQ

-310 DRLTNIFRTEPEIV
+310 DRLNNIFNTKPEIV
-324 DREGAIELDEIK
+324 DAKDAIDLKDTK
-336 GNIEFKNVSFKYAP
+336 GEVEFKNVSFKYS
-350 ELPYALKDIS
+350 EDLPYALKDIS
-360 FKIEPGKTLAI
+360 FKISPGKTLAI
-371 LGRTGSGKSSIVNVL
+371 LGRTGSGKSSIVNVM
-386 LRLYDINEGE
+386 LRLYEVNQGQ
-396 ILVDGHELKDVTLN
+396 ILIDGHDIREIKLN

-426 SKTVKENIEFHYEQ
+426 SKTVKENIEFHYEH
-440 ELDDEMIEKY
+440 ELDDETIEKY

-458 DIIEFKD
+458 DIMDFKD
-465 GFGTILGER
+465 GFDTILGER

-489 RALAKEKNVLI
+489 RALAKEKNILI

-505 SAVDTQTEEEI
+505 SAVDTETEEKI
-516 LKNLNTDEADVSK
+516 LQNLNRDERGTSK

-562 VSLGG
+562 IKLNG

-580 KINRGDEQWKET
+580 KINRGDE